1 MNREPTPPPEVNRV
15 AEFLTLLETG
25 ESPRPRE
32 PRQPP
37 VPKITHLV
45 VPPDICV
52 RDLADALGLQ
62 IFVVIAELMM
72 EWDVFAAPTTP
83 LDFATVAR
91 LCAWLGV
98 SVEPGT

>member
-25 ESPRPRE
+25 GPPRPRE

-37 VPKITHLV
+37 VPGITHLV
-45 VPPDICV
+45 VPPV
-52 RDLADALGLQ
+52 LSVSDLAAALGCRE
-62 IFVVIAELMM
+62 FVVIKELIGM
-72 EWDVFAAPTTP
+72 DIFALPTAL

-91 LCAWLGV
+91 LCARLGV
-98 SVEPGT
+98 TVELER